1 MLKAGLFSA
10 VVTTFV
16 AQTSQSLQPDYTAM
30 SASLLYES
38 VLVQR
43 AIANGS
49 SVNSIA
55 PSPLNPTIVFVPA
68 TTDVWVNGL
77 WFSSLFLS
85 LTTALVA
92 VLVKQWL
99 HHYVALPSGT
109 PRDRSLTRQFRYAGF
124 QKWHVQV
131 IIGLLPVL
139 MHLALAIF
147 LVGLVIFLHPLR
159 QALSWVI
166 CAGTGLVYTAYV
178 VVTILPII
186 FPQCPYRTPLC
197 DLVYVSLRRIVPR
210 VTWYDKQTFFR
221 FYREREF
228 SAMLRYLPHVQARN
242 SHSLS
247 TIESKFVQQ
256 TSTNLAP
263 EALHW
268 LFSVSSNPTVQNIVM
283 QSIGGLPMAS
293 EGKFQALQDDT
304 EAAGTLYESLL
315 SECLQ
320 PSDDTTFVE
329 PVPGMELRLERLL
342 RVYRRDS
349 CGLYSISPNTD
360 SVKLAVAISF
370 NHFLID
376 KDGVSVPP
384 GELFMN
390 IISGPSPTLKLPPRC
405 WFHLARRAAL
415 RDAFDPL
422 DPDED
427 DHANMFPLNLCSAIL
442 HSFHTLPKGLTHDF
456 NSPLVLD
463 FKDALPYFL
472 DEISDNVLRLFSP
485 FVKHP
490 SLSEPS
496 LPQSL
501 QLLVAAI
508 EFLLH
513 RLSLPEFNMSHTTIC
528 QSLTAAIRRIHYQNL
543 SSQEA
548 AALITVLEDI
558 IAPCVIPPLNIESDC
573 SDLCHETILAYNSL
587 TTITP
592 SAYSSRGLQSIID
605 FMKSHWDQAWFF
617 SYKSD
622 TACRVL
628 TDLLVKRIPVAFTV
642 FHESQCLQFLGSHT
656 FHDASVPMVSAYVA
670 GIFTMQQGTDGTV
683 DAKLLQQHIEYLH
696 NPHNWFTACSV
707 LATHGV
713 RHIDRTIIHSDIIT
727 LAQLRPRY
735 AAWDECRRKL
745 DDLIQSDE
753 GDFFSKQLIQPNSG
767 VLRPPQADE
776 IQAEKDNI
784 RYAIHVLDDFFDG
797 GGRDMVS

>member
-1 MLKAGLFSA
+1 
-10 VVTTFV
+10 
-16 AQTSQSLQPDYTAM
+16 
-30 SASLLYES
+30 
-38 VLVQR
+38 
-43 AIANGS
+43 
-49 SVNSIA
+49 
-55 PSPLNPTIVFVPA
+55 
-68 TTDVWVNGL
+68 
-77 WFSSLFLS
+77 
-85 LTTALVA
+85 
-92 VLVKQWL
+92 
-99 HHYVALPSGT
+99 
-109 PRDRSLTRQFRYAGF
+109 
-124 QKWHVQV
+124 
-131 IIGLLPVL
+131 
-139 MHLALAIF
+139 
-147 LVGLVIFLHPLR
+147 
-159 QALSWVI
+159 
-166 CAGTGLVYTAYV
+166 
-178 VVTILPII
+178 
-186 FPQCPYRTPLC
+186 
-197 DLVYVSLRRIVPR
+197 
-210 VTWYDKQTFFR
+210 
-221 FYREREF
+221 
-228 SAMLRYLPHVQARN
+228 
-242 SHSLS
+242 
-247 TIESKFVQQ
+247 
-256 TSTNLAP
+256 
-263 EALHW
+263 
-268 LFSVSSNPTVQNIVM
+268 M

-293 EGKFQALQDDT
+293 EGKFQTLQDDT

-320 PSDDTTFVE
+320 PIDDTTFVE

-349 CGLYSISPNTD
+349 CGLYI
-360 SVKLAVAISF
+360 KLAVAISF

-427 DHANMFPLNLCSAIL
+427 DHTNMFPLNLCSAIL

-456 NSPLVLD
+456 NSSLVLD

-490 SLSEPS
+490 SLTEPS

-513 RLSLPEFNMSHTTIC
+513 RLSLPESNMSHTIIC
-528 QSLTAAIRRIHYQNL
+528 QSLTAAIRRVPFQTF

-548 AALITVLEDI
+548 TALITVLEDI

-592 SAYSSRGLQSIID
+592 SAYSSHGLQSMVD

-642 FHESQCLQFLGSHT
+642 FYESQCLQFLGSHT
-656 FHDASVPMVSAYVA
+656 FHEASVPMVSAYVA
-670 GIFTMQQGTDGTV
+670 GILAMQQCTDGTV
-683 DAKLLQQHIEYLH
+683 DAKSLQQHIEYLH

-707 LATHGV
+707 LATHGI
-713 RHIDRTIIHSDIIT
+713 RCIDRTSIHSDIIT
-727 LAQLRPRY
+727 LAQLRPRD

-745 DDLIQSDE
+745 DDLVQSDE

-797 GGRDMVS
+797 GGHGMVSPDSSPEWHPTGCIHRFLGWCLGRKPGGKPEQGQQA